1 MGPFGKAPEA
11 APQADDVLLPT
22 GIPSV
27 TLCPMGFRSE
37 ESRRRFNF
45 GFLCFFVELKY
56 TFGAVFKLIGTG
68 ITWPDGRHLLV

>member
-1 MGPFGKAPEA
+1 
-11 APQADDVLLPT
+11 
-22 GIPSV
+22 
-27 TLCPMGFRSE
+27 MGFRSE

-68 ITWPDGRHLLV
+68 ITWPDVRHLLV